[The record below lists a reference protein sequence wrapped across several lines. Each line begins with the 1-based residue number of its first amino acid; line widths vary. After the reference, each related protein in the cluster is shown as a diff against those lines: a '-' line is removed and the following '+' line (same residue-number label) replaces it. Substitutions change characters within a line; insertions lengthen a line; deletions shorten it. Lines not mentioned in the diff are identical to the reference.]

1 VAIQGAG
8 GKVTMTIAPGEPS
21 AMTEQFLVYR
31 SSSAANMGVTVGRP
45 LPGDTRQWQD
55 TSAEPGNSYWYRIV
69 AVGAKNR
76 QSEPSRS
83 KWVRVNR

>member
-1 VAIQGAG
+1 
-8 GKVTMTIAPGEPS
+8 VTIALAPGEPADRS
-21 AMTEQFLVYR
+21 VQFLVFR
-31 SSSAANMGVTVGRP
+31 SSSSATMGVTVGRP

-69 AVGAKNR
+69 AIDAKKR
-76 QSEPSRS
+76 QSEPSRP

>member
-1 VAIQGAG
+1 
-8 GKVTMTIAPGEPS
+8 VTITMSAGEP
-21 AMTEQFLVYR
+21 AAATEHILVYR

-55 TSAEPGNSYWYRIV
+55 TTAEPGNSYWYRIV

-76 QSEPSRS
+76 QSEPSRP

>member
-1 VAIQGAG
+1 
-8 GKVTMTIAPGEPS
+8 MAPGDP
-21 AMTEQFLVYR
+21 ANLTVQFLVYR

-55 TSAEPGNSYWYRIV
+55 ASAEPGNSYWYRIV
-69 AVGAKNR
+69 AIDARKR
-76 QSEPSRS
+76 QSEPSRP